1 MFIYIN
7 QEQKE
12 VDKNLSLLSLAQS
25 TLNSLN
31 GLAIAVNN
39 SVIPKS
45 EWASYTVL
53 ENDKLLFI
61 KATQGG

>member
-61 KATQGG
+61 TATQGG